1 MSLLSTTTKKRFR
14 SLLIATVIAL
24 SLIVATVY
32 GKYNPISQ
40 KLKEVNEQILK
51 DRKPEFFEIKIDLND
66 YNLNKLD
73 QKQIEN
79 LYGLQPCFINKYF
92 TLDEIANNPE
102 VEGDEDFDKDGLTNA
117 QEMVLN
123 SNPKEKQTQPGFDD
137 LVLYQDS
144 KSPYNSRLI
153 NKDKIFYIN
162 KAYLNDEGENLASY
176 LNKNCEQGF
185 SFFELSNSERIPALT
200 MIANNPDANNKGF
213 NLFFKK
219 NIELIRHRELDIYL
233 NTFNEDQNIAISELE
248 SIKQKQQELQT
259 FLIEKEE
266 SKNYLI
272 INDIYTKLTQIYS
285 SSNNEEKA
293 NIYKE
298 IIYILTNQLTV

>member
-1 MSLLSTTTKKRFR
+1 MSLQSTKTKKRFR
-14 SLLIATVIAL
+14 SLLLATVIAL

-51 DRKPEFFEIKIDLND
+51 DRKLEFFEININLND
-66 YNLNKLD
+66 FNLNKLD

-92 TLDEIANNPE
+92 TLDEVANNSE
-102 VEGDEDFDKDGLTNA
+102 VEGDKDFDKDGLTNA

-144 KSPYNSRLI
+144 KSPFNSRI
-153 NKDKIFYIN
+153 ITKDKIFYIN
-162 KAYLNDEGENLASY
+162 KAYLNDEGENLATL
-176 LNKNCEQGF
+176 LNKNCEEGL
-185 SFFELSNSERIPALT
+185 SFFEVSNSERIPALT
-200 MIANNPDANNKGF
+200 MITNNPDANNKGF

-233 NTFNEDQNIAISELE
+233 NAFNEDQNIAMLELE
-248 SIKQKQQELQT
+248 SIKQKQQELQS
-259 FLIEKEE
+259 FLIEKED

-272 INDIYTKLTQIYS
+272 INDIYSKLSQIYS
-285 SSNNEEKA
+285 NISKEEKA
-293 NIYKE
+293 NLYKE
-298 IIYILTNQLTV
+298 IIYILSNQLPV

>member
-1 MSLLSTTTKKRFR
+1 MTLQRISQKSRFR
-14 SLLIATVIAL
+14 SLLISTIIAL
-24 SLIVATVY
+24 TLIVATVY

-40 KLKEVNEQILK
+40 KLKEANEQILK
-51 DRKPEFFEIKIDLND
+51 ERKPDFFEININLND

-73 QKQIEN
+73 QIQIEN
-79 LYGLQPCFINKYF
+79 LYGLQPCFFNKYF
-92 TLDEIANNPE
+92 SLEEVANNTD
-102 VEGDEDFDKDGLTNA
+102 VEGDKDFDKDGLTNS

-137 LVLYQDS
+137 IVLYQDS
-144 KSPYNSRLI
+144 KSPYNSKLI
-153 NKDKIFYIN
+153 VKDKTYYIN
-162 KAYLNDEGENLASY
+162 KSYIADEGENLASI
-176 LNKNCEQGF
+176 LNKNCEEGY

-200 MIANNPDANNKGF
+200 MIANNPEANNKGF

-233 NTFNEDQNIAISELE
+233 NAFSDDQNLANLELE
-248 SIKQKQQELQT
+248 NIRQKQQELQS

-266 SKNYLI
+266 SKNYLL
-272 INDIYTKLTQIYS
+272 INDIYTTLIQIYS
-285 SSNNEEKA
+285 NPNKAEKA

-298 IIYILTNQLTV
+298 IIYMLTNQLTV